1 MKKAIIFAYIAFA
14 LFTYG
19 HAAVSFRGQYPDV
32 DKNDNRAE
40 IQALP
45 VAIFAAPLYWSLR
58 LNEKLASQSA
68 NGKEG

>member
-1 MKKAIIFAYIAFA
+1 MKKTIIFAYIGFA

-19 HAAVSFRGQYPDV
+19 HAAVSFRGQYPDA

-45 VAIFAAPLYWSLR
+45 VAIFAAPLYWSIR
-58 LNEKLASQSA
+58 FNEKLASLR
-68 NGKEG
+68 EGGGT